1 MTQLFGWI
9 AMVLAVSGVWMN
21 NHRMRLCFVLWFFS
35 NGISAVLHMAEGMW
49 PLVVRDVIFNCLAVH
64 GFLLWGRK
72 KGTGK

>member
-35 NGISAVLHMAEGMW
+35 NGISAAPAYG
-49 PLVVRDVIFNCLAVH
+49 PGDVAP
-64 GFLLWGRK
+64 GRS
-72 KGTGK
+72 